1 MSRQSIIWRS
11 QVFLFIIQKT
21 VNKLI
26 NVSIDDN
33 EASKCSSYCRSTHYF
48 ATSSSLKERER
59 RGGEEK
65 EKKKKKTNNRPHH

>member
-48 ATSSSLKERER
+48 ATSSLKERER